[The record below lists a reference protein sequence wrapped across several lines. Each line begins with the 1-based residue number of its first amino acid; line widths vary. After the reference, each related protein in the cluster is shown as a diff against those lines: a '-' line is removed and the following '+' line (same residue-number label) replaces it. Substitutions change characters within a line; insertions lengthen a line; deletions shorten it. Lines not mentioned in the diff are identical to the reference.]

1 MLHGTLMNPGIQI
14 EHSRFKVETRAL
26 AIKKEPFSRYMLR
39 YKICNDFSLKLYL
52 KHIQSS

>member
-1 MLHGTLMNPGIQI
+1 MLHGTLMYPGIQI

-39 YKICNDFSLKLYL
+39 YKMYMISP
-52 KHIQSS
+52 